1 MSKRPAQPG
10 QPAHV
15 WPAATWSNNSGGRTR
30 VPTSLTWPRQV
41 GFGFPLL
48 KHVKL
53 DLPFKRFIKHSK
65 PNSAKSCRDLVQILR
80 DPVISC
86 VVRWNLGQILTN
98 SARFRLDL
106 DGFGQISAPVIKPE
120 IDLIQPKINETWIEK
135 FDQLVWDDFG
145 SYFHPLESFGSSL
158 GWAQPQPNPWIAL
171 VRLTS

>member
-98 SARFRLDL
+98 STRFRLDL

-120 IDLIQPKINETWIEK
+120 TDPIKLETDETQTRRSDQIIRTSFGLYYPWFKNRTELASPTGWTKNQP
-135 FDQLVWDDFG
+135 LVW
-145 SYFHPLESFGSSL
+145 SPK
-158 GWAQPQPNPWIAL
+158 N
-171 VRLTS
+171 